1 MFIVFLK
8 FSDNKSRAGELME
21 GHNHWLTQGF
31 DDGVFL
37 VSGTLQPKQGG
48 AILAHNCSMEALKE
62 RLDQDPFVAEKVV
75 NADILEVTPSKAS
88 REMAFLLA

>member
-21 GHNHWLTQGF
+21 GHNQWLAQGF

-62 RLDQDPFVAEKVV
+62 RVNRDPFVAEKVV
-75 NADILEVTPSKAS
+75 SAEVLEVTPSKAS
-88 REMAFLLA
+88 EEMAFLLN